1 MHFDLPLTKRFIS
14 LEQSSPTLKGLG
26 QAVDRMLTQLSA
38 QAQTFQ
44 NSQNANLGHLE
55 EALKKP
61 IGEFL
66 TEVLQRAA
74 QQKAESVPPRC
85 TKCGTPLIRKQK
97 LERTMDVG
105 MGQSKLTRLNGFCPK
120 CQEWC
125 CPADDALGLDNGY
138 SPHVQEMAALFASK
152 MPLAEASA
160 VLERA
165 TGIKMAPA
173 TLDRVAKRVAKKA
186 KELREKTDAQARQ
199 GGEALAVQSVPKAP
213 QTLVI
218 LLDAWNIR
226 ERDDWGQSEKM
237 RRKGLEPKRWHW
249 VCTGTVFGLEQ
260 RVEKGKRPIILHRG
274 YVATRQGV
282 DALSAQLHAEALRHG
297 LGKAQRVVVLAD
309 GAAWIWNLAQ
319 DRFPEAIQ
327 RVDLYHIKQHLWVVA
342 KELYPDPRQAK
353 RWVRK
358 MKNQLRR
365 GQSAKV
371 ITSINQAVA
380 SLGDRA
386 SQSME
391 KEINYLQEN
400 QQRMD
405 YASALKRR
413 EPIGS
418 GAIESTC
425 AQYQRRFKRTGQ
437 FWTSRGDELMMGLE
451 TFWRNQRWNWLF
463 PHVKG
468 FEPGADPSKN

>member
-1 MHFDLPLTKRFIS
+1 MHFDRTKRFAS
-14 LEQSSPTLKGLG
+14 LG
-26 QAVDRMLTQLSA
+26 QPSPILNALSAAVDRMLNQLSA

-44 NSQNANLGHLE
+44 NSEDANLGHLE

-61 IGEFL
+61 MGEFL
-66 TEVLQRAA
+66 TEVLQQAA
-74 QQKAESVPPRC
+74 QQKADGIPPKC

-97 LERTMDVG
+97 LGRTMNVG
-105 MGQSKLTRLNGFCPK
+105 IGESKLTRVNGFCPK
-120 CQEWC
+120 CKKWC
-125 CPADDALGLDNGY
+125 CPADEALGLENGY

-173 TLDRVAKRVAKKA
+173 TLDRVAKRVAEKA
-186 KELREKTDAQARQ
+186 QELREKTDAQARQ
-199 GGEALAVQSVPKAP
+199 GGEALAVQSVAKPP

-237 RRKGLEPKRWHW
+237 RQKGLEPKRWHW

-282 DALSAQLHAEALRHG
+282 GALSAQLHAEALRHG
-297 LGKAQRVVVLAD
+297 LGKAQRVIVLGD

-319 DRFPEAIQ
+319 DRFSEAIQ

-342 KELYPDPRQAK
+342 KELHPDPVQAK
-353 RWVRK
+353 LWVKK

-371 ITSINQAVA
+371 ISAIEQAVE

-386 SQSME
+386 SASLE
-391 KEINYLQEN
+391 KEINYLKEN
-400 QQRMD
+400 QKRMD
-405 YASALKRR
+405 YASALRR
-413 EPIGS
+413 GEPVGS

-425 AQYQRRFKRTGQ
+425 AQYQCRFKRTGQ
-437 FWTSRGDELMMGLE
+437 FWTTRGDELMMGLE
-451 TFWRNQRWNWLF
+451 TSWRNERWHWLF
-463 PHVKG
+463 PHIKG
-468 FEPGADPSKN
+468 FDPSKN